1 MRPFSA
7 YAAILALGLSAAP
20 VQAACDMT
28 ASAGPAVGS
37 TRVKAS
43 ASGLPALYFHADMDV
58 NTDGAARSYHPRDPR
73 GQTLAL
79 NNIANAISAIY
90 DASGQ
95 RIDCSPRRGTCF
107 TRYIQ
112 TFEAAR
118 DARWNPNGHPRVATR
133 HMIPWKHDPALG
145 WSAPCTI
152 ASGSFAGYFVSQTS
166 KPADATR
173 GECDQDRYVDSM
185 TIPAIVLPSGVA
197 WRSQGVVADEFDLV
211 AVRDRQSGTLRYAI
225 VGDRGP
231 AGKTGEGSV
240 ALTAALRGQVL
251 TGQET
256 YAQIKR
262 LALADVDYLIF
273 PTYDVKRR
281 EPGPVTQAKI
291 DRWGA
296 EAFAAWGGETRLAAC
311 RAGG

>member
-1 MRPFSA
+1 MRALTSGLVA
-7 YAAILALGLSAAP
+7 LALSGSFGP

-37 TRVKAS
+37 TRVVAS
-43 ASGLPALYFHADMDV
+43 ARGLPALYFRADMDV
-58 NTDGAARSYHPRDPR
+58 NTDGAARSYHPQDPR
-73 GQTLAL
+73 GRTLAL

-95 RIDCSPRRGTCF
+95 RIDCSPRRNACF
-107 TRYIQ
+107 TRYIR

-118 DARWNPNGHPRVATR
+118 DARWNPKGHPRIATR

-145 WSAPCTI
+145 WDAPCTI
-152 ASGSFAGYFVSQTS
+152 ASGPFAGYFVSQTS
-166 KPADATR
+166 KPADATL
-173 GECDQDRYVDSM
+173 GECDQARYIDSM

-197 WRSQGVVADEFDLV
+197 WRSQGVVTDEFDLV
-211 AVRDRQSGTLRYAI
+211 AVRDRKSGTLRYAI

-231 AGKTGEGSV
+231 ADKTGEGSI
-240 ALTAALRGQVL
+240 ALTAALQGRTL

-256 YAQIKR
+256 YDQIKT

-273 PTYDVKRR
+273 PTYDVKKR
-281 EPGPVTQAKI
+281 EPGPVTQEKI

-296 EAFAAWGGETRLAAC
+296 EAFAAWGGEARLAAC
-311 RAGG
+311 RTGD